1 MKYIVQVGRE
11 PALAV
16 SEILTLADTYNVSV
30 SLSWIHDS
38 LVCFEAEQECD
49 FISTDRLGG
58 AMKVIEPVE
67 YIEGDVVQTI
77 ADHVLKAEGKIT
89 FGVSSWISGD
99 EYAPQHVC
107 PAVKQLVREQERT
120 ARFILPKRKQLDAAV
135 IIHSDILTSG
145 GEFHIIPEG
154 DRVLLGRTLSVHNID
169 DWGRRDFKKPARDAK
184 RGMLPPKL
192 ARTMVNLAG
201 VSEGRMLDPFCGT
214 GTVSMEASLLG
225 YTAIASDAD
234 PAAIEATQKNADWMV
249 EQYQTQPIEVLQSD
263 ARDVARRVK
272 EPVVAIVTE
281 PYLGNPNKLTHA
293 QREEHA
299 VGIAD
304 LYADALKNWTK
315 ILETGARVVMV
326 IPLYKTREG
335 LVQIPIH
342 TRFKKLGYRIIPPM
356 SPLSLDDERS
366 PAGNLLYGR
375 DDQRVLREIILLL
388 KL

>member
-1 MKYIVQVGRE
+1 
-11 PALAV
+11 
-16 SEILTLADTYNVSV
+16 
-30 SLSWIHDS
+30 
-38 LVCFEAEQECD
+38 
-49 FISTDRLGG
+49 
-58 AMKVIEPVE
+58 
-67 YIEGDVVQTI
+67 
-77 ADHVLKAEGKIT
+77 
-89 FGVSSWISGD
+89 
-99 EYAPQHVC
+99 
-107 PAVKQLVREQERT
+107 
-120 ARFILPKRKQLDAAV
+120 
-135 IIHSDILTSG
+135 
-145 GEFHIIPEG
+145 
-154 DRVLLGRTLSVHNID
+154 LSVHNID